1 MPLLL
6 LAESIETLANLIE
19 QERGLRGRDDVPPGA
34 IKQIDRMTDETLESI
49 SSLLQIVV
57 DAHARGDL
65 EAMIE
70 KEKEEL
76 LLD

>member
-6 LAESIETLANLIE
+6 LAESIETLASLIE
-19 QERGLRGRDDVPPGA
+19 RERGLRGRDDVPPGA

-49 SSLLQIVV
+49 SSLLQIVL

-65 EAMIE
+65 DAMIK
-70 KEKEEL
+70 KEKEEA